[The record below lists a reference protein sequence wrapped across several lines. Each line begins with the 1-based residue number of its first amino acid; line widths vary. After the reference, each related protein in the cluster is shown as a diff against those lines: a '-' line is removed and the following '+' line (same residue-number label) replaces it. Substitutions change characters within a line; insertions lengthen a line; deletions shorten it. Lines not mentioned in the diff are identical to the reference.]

1 MEINEKIMVLRKRK
15 GYSQEDLAHELDV
28 SRQAVYK
35 WESGESTPE
44 LDKIKKMSMLFDISF
59 DDLLNDEVDIT
70 VEVKKEKTKKQ
81 EFKYRKVFRTNENFN
96 TDAIELEHNYLYL
109 DPSKNRYSY
118 EIKPDG
124 IDASVEE
131 YKNKEK
137 ELNAFLEANG
147 YTTDLRYKLLP
158 DATGTIV
165 VDKKKKALGFYFNG
179 AIQFLC
185 PLENIFDITVKTLM
199 TEPVYEKQSKVGAI
213 LGGLVGVSVGSD
225 NECVGNRAT
234 AYDIVISY
242 FDENEE
248 SNQYKIKLDDIRYY
262 SIYARD
268 KEYGRTFAQYRD
280 TLLFNMN
287 NFIKRFAG
295 AIDSIKA
302 EADVLRQKP
311 GKAEEFDFEKLNAD
325 YEAAKKV
332 IDEKRTKL
340 QTEWDKTVEKK
351 KKANK
356 IKTIVGLSLGGA
368 VVLFIIIC
376 GLIGA

>member
-59 DDLLNDEVDIT
+59 DDLLNDDVDIT
-70 VEVKKEKTKKQ
+70 VEVKKEKAKKQ

-118 EIKPDG
+118 EIKPEDA
-124 IDASVEE
+124 DASIEE

-158 DATGTIV
+158 DATGTFL

-185 PLENIFDITVKTLM
+185 PLENIFDISVKPLM
-199 TEPVYEKQSKVGAI
+199 TEPVYEKQSKIGGI
-213 LGGLVGVSVGSD
+213 IGGLIGVSVGSD
-225 NECVGNRAT
+225 NECVGEQAT
-234 AYDIVISY
+234 AYEIVISY

-248 SNQYKIKLDDIRYY
+248 SNQYKIRISGDRLY

-287 NFIKRFAG
+287 NMVKRFAG
-295 AIDSIKA
+295 AVEGIKA

-325 YEAAKKV
+325 YETAKKV
-332 IDEKRTKL
+332 VDEKRTKL
-340 QTEWDKTVEKK
+340 KTEWDKTVEKK

-356 IKTIVGLSLGGA
+356 IKTIVGLSVGGA
-368 VVLFIIIC
+368 ILLFLIIC

>member
-1 MEINEKIMVLRKRK
+1 MKVNEKIMVLRKRK

-44 LDKIKKMSMLFDISF
+44 LDKIKKMSMLFEISF
-59 DDLLNDEVDIT
+59 DDLLDDEVDIT
-70 VEVKKEKTKKQ
+70 VETKTSKEKKEK
-81 EFKYRKVFRTNENFN
+81 FKYRKVFRTNENFD

-109 DPSKNRYSY
+109 DSSKNRYTYS
-118 EIKPDG
+118 IDDKDV
-124 IDASVEE
+124 DASVQE
-131 YKNKEK
+131 YKDREK
-137 ELNAFLEANG
+137 QLNEFLEAND

-158 DATGTIV
+158 DATGTFL

-185 PLENIFDITVKTLM
+185 PLENIFDISVKPLM
-199 TEPVYEKQSKVGAI
+199 SEPVYEKQSKVGAI
-213 LGGLVGVSVGSD
+213 FGGLVGVSVGSD

-234 AYDIVISY
+234 SYEIAVSY

-287 NFIKRFAG
+287 NMVQRFAG
-295 AIDSIKA
+295 AVEGIKA
-302 EADVLRQKP
+302 EANVLRQKP
-311 GKAEEFDFEKLNAD
+311 GKVEEFDFEKLNAD
-325 YEAAKKV
+325 YEAAKEV

-351 KKANK
+351 KKSAK
-356 IKTIVGLSLGGA
+356 IKTYIGLGVGGA
-368 VVLFIIIC
+368 ILLFLIIC

>member
-96 TDAIELEHNYLYL
+96 TAAVELEHNYLCL
-109 DPSKNRYSY
+109 DPSKNRYTY
-118 EIKPDG
+118 EIKPDD
-124 IDASVEE
+124 IDTSIEE
-131 YKNKEK
+131 YKNREK
-137 ELNAFLEANG
+137 ELNSFLEANG
-147 YTTDLRYKLLP
+147 YITDYRYKLLP
-158 DATGTIV
+158 DATGTIF
-165 VDKKKKALGFYFNG
+165 VDKKKKAVGFYFNG

-185 PLENIFDITVKTLM
+185 PLENIFDITIKTVLS
-199 TEPVYEKQSKVGAI
+199 EPVYEKQSKIGGI
-213 LGGLVGVSVGSD
+213 IGGLVGVSVGSEA
-225 NECVGNRAT
+225 ECVGEQAT

-248 SNQYKIKLDDIRYY
+248 SSQYKIEIDGNRYY

-268 KEYGRTFAQYRD
+268 KEFGRTFAQYRE

-287 NFIKRFAG
+287 NFVKRFAG

-311 GKAEEFDFEKLNAD
+311 GKVEEFDFEKLNAD
-325 YEAAKKV
+325 YEAAKEV

-351 KKANK
+351 KKSAK
-356 IKTIVGLSLGGA
+356 IKTYIGLGVGGA
-368 VVLFIIIC
+368 ILLFLIIC

>member
-81 EFKYRKVFRTNENFN
+81 EFKYRKVFRTNESFN

-165 VDKKKKALGFYFNG
+165 IDKKKKALGFYFNG

-213 LGGLVGVSVGSD
+213 LGGLVGVSVGSEA
-225 NECVGNRAT
+225 ECVGNRAT

-332 IDEKRTKL
+332 VDEKRTKL

-356 IKTIVGLSLGGA
+356 IKTIVGLSVGGA
-368 VVLFIIIC
+368 IILFLIIC

>member
-118 EIKPDG
+118 EIKSEDV
-124 IDASVEE
+124 DASVEE

-137 ELNAFLEANG
+137 ELNIFLEANG

-185 PLENIFDITVKTLM
+185 PLENIFDITVKPLM

-213 LGGLVGVSVGSD
+213 LGGLVGVSVGSEA
-225 NECVGNRAT
+225 ECVGNRAT

-332 IDEKRTKL
+332 VDEKRTKL

-351 KKANK
+351 KKSNK

>member
-70 VEVKKEKTKKQ
+70 VEVKKEKAKKQ

-185 PLENIFDITVKTLM
+185 PLENIFDISVKPLM
-199 TEPVYEKQSKVGAI
+199 TEPVYEKQSKIGGI
-213 LGGLVGVSVGSD
+213 IGGLVGVSVGSEA
-225 NECVGNRAT
+225 ECVGNRAT

-332 IDEKRTKL
+332 VDEKRTKL
-340 QTEWDKTVEKK
+340 QTEWDKIVEKK
-351 KKANK
+351 KKSNK
-356 IKTIVGLSLGGA
+356 IKTIVGLSIGGA

>member
-1 MEINEKIMVLRKRK
+1 M
-15 GYSQEDLAHELDV
+15 
-28 SRQAVYK
+28 
-35 WESGESTPE
+35 
-44 LDKIKKMSMLFDISF
+44 
-59 DDLLNDEVDIT
+59 
-70 VEVKKEKTKKQ
+70 
-81 EFKYRKVFRTNENFN
+81 
-96 TDAIELEHNYLYL
+96 
-109 DPSKNRYSY
+109 
-118 EIKPDG
+118 
-124 IDASVEE
+124 
-131 YKNKEK
+131 
-137 ELNAFLEANG
+137 
-147 YTTDLRYKLLP
+147 RYKLLP

-165 VDKKKKALGFYFNG
+165 IDKKKKALGFYFNG

-185 PLENIFDITVKTLM
+185 PLENIFDITVKPLM

-287 NFIKRFAG
+287 NFVKRFAG

-356 IKTIVGLSLGGA
+356 IKTIVGLSVGGA
-368 VVLFIIIC
+368 ILLFLIIC

>member
-1 MEINEKIMVLRKRK
+1 MIENDYSRLISECEK
-15 GYSQEDLAHELDV
+15 Q
-28 SRQAVYK
+28 
-35 WESGESTPE
+35 
-44 LDKIKKMSMLFDISF
+44 ISIIF
-59 DDLLNDEVDIT
+59 NGLEWKNDEKVTRLLDIYYT
-70 VEVKKEKTKKQ
+70 AIWQQIHNVLVNQKTNSAEKQ
-81 EFKYRKVFRTNENFN
+81 IRDILARNVIGF
-96 TDAIELEHNYLYL
+96 
-109 DPSKNRYSY
+109 
-118 EIKPDG
+118 
-124 IDASVEE
+124 
-131 YKNKEK
+131 
-137 ELNAFLEANG
+137 
-147 YTTDLRYKLLP
+147 
-158 DATGTIV
+158 

-185 PLENIFDITVKTLM
+185 PLENIFDISVKPLM
-199 TEPVYEKQSKVGAI
+199 AEPVYEKQSKVGAI

-234 AYDIVISY
+234 SYEIAVSY

-332 IDEKRTKL
+332 VDEKRTRL
-340 QTEWDKTVEKK
+340 QAEWDKTVEKK

>member
-96 TDAIELEHNYLYL
+96 TAAVELEHNYLCL
-109 DPSKNRYSY
+109 DPSKNRYTY
-118 EIKPDG
+118 EIKPDD
-124 IDASVEE
+124 IDASIEE
-131 YKNKEK
+131 YKNREK
-137 ELNAFLEANG
+137 ELNSFLEANG
-147 YTTDLRYKLLP
+147 YITDYRYKLLP
-158 DATGTIV
+158 DATGTIF
-165 VDKKKKALGFYFNG
+165 VDKKKKAVGFYFNG

-185 PLENIFDITVKTLM
+185 PLENIFDITIKTVLS
-199 TEPVYEKQSKVGAI
+199 EPVYEKQSKIGGI
-213 LGGLVGVSVGSD
+213 IGGLVGVSVGSEA
-225 NECVGNRAT
+225 ECVGEQAT

-248 SNQYKIKLDDIRYY
+248 SNQYKIRLDDIRYY

-268 KEYGRTFAQYRD
+268 KEYGRTFEQYRD

-287 NFIKRFAG
+287 NMVQRFAG
-295 AIDSIKA
+295 AVEGIKA
-302 EADVLRQKP
+302 EANVLRQKP
-311 GKAEEFDFEKLNAD
+311 GKVEEFDFEKLNAD
-325 YEAAKKV
+325 YEAAKQV

-351 KKANK
+351 KKSAK
-356 IKTIVGLSLGGA
+356 IKTYIGLGVGGA
-368 VVLFIIIC
+368 ILLFLIIC

>member
-44 LDKIKKMSMLFDISF
+44 LDKIKRMSMLFDISF
-59 DDLLNDEVDIT
+59 DELLNDEVDIT

-165 VDKKKKALGFYFNG
+165 IDKKKKALGFYFNG

-185 PLENIFDITVKTLM
+185 PLENIFDITVKPLM

-332 IDEKRTKL
+332 VDENR
-340 QTEWDKTVEKK
+340 
-351 KKANK
+351 
-356 IKTIVGLSLGGA
+356 VG
-368 VVLFIIIC
+368 
-376 GLIGA
+376 